1 MYKNLTIVALIALF
15 FPGQVS
21 ADSHVDPDF
30 NDDGIVNSFDYA
42 LFLAHWGTRVG
53 EPNWDAK
60 FDLKSDGAINSFD
73 YALFLSNWGKK
84 FPLPQSEREA
94 LVALYNAADGENW
107 TNNTNWLSNDD
118 ISTWHGVR
126 VSGGKVTHLGLR
138 ANNLTGE
145 IPAELGNLTNLE
157 RLGLE
162 GNQLSGEIPTELG
175 NLSNLEWLGL
185 SFNQLSSEI
194 PAALGN
200 LSSLKQL
207 WLVNNQLSG
216 PIPATLG
223 NLTNLE
229 VLIFYNNQLS
239 GPIPATLGNL
249 TNLERLLLNGN
260 QLRGALPQNLTRL
273 TKLTEFYFGGDT
285 ELCAPL
291 DSAFQ
296 AWLQGIAASSGD
308 NCSR

>member
-1 MYKNLTIVALIALF
+1 MYKHLTIVALIALF
-15 FPGQVS
+15 FAGRVS

-42 LFLAHWGTRVG
+42 LFLAQWATEAGG
-53 EPNWDAK
+53 ENWDAK
-60 FDLKSDGAINSFD
+60 FDLNSDGVINSFD
-73 YALFLSNWGKK
+73 YALFIDNWGKT

-94 LVALYNAADGENW
+94 LVALYNATDGENW
-107 TNNTNWLSNDD
+107 TNNTNWLSDND

-126 VSGGKVTHLGLR
+126 VSDGKVTYLGLQ
-138 ANNLTGE
+138 ANSLTGK

-162 GNQLSGEIPTELG
+162 GNQLRGEIPAELG
-175 NLSNLEWLGL
+175 NLTNLEWLGL
-185 SFNQLSSEI
+185 SFNQLSGEI

-216 PIPATLG
+216 SIPATLG

-229 VLIFYNNQLS
+229 VLVFYNNQLS
-239 GPIPATLGNL
+239 G
-249 TNLERLLLNGN
+249 
-260 QLRGALPQNLTRL
+260 ALPQSLIGL
-273 TKLTEFYFGGDT
+273 TKLKTFLFLDNGG
-285 ELCAPL
+285 LCAPL
-291 DSAFQ
+291 DPAFQ